1 MFGERPSSSDFGLYG
16 QLTQLVGFDP
26 TPSNIAYKESPRT
39 ISWVNVMSDLSG
51 LHNMGGVGEFFGIKN
66 EKVNSKIN
74 YFEDNEI
81 GWIKLN
87 ESSETLKEIFNEV
100 GKVYIPCLIANSEA
114 YLNGDEIWETE
125 IDGSKWKQK
134 TFPYQVKCLSWIKDE
149 FNSLCGDDKK
159 QVMEFLKGTG
169 CESILD

>member
-1 MFGERPSSSDFGLYG
+1 
-16 QLTQLVGFDP
+16 
-26 TPSNIAYKESPRT
+26 
-39 ISWVNVMSDLSG
+39 
-51 LHNMGGVGEFFGIKN
+51 MGGVGEFFGIKN

-149 FNSLCGDDKK
+149 FNCLCDDDKK